1 LIEQLANLDREQ
13 QDKLVF
19 EDTESG
25 WREAA

>member
-1 LIEQLANLDREQ
+1 LANLDREQ